1 MTVVSALLLTSIAYI
16 FSFMIVI
23 RYFNHIFLTI
33 RVKKITFYMAALGLL
48 LITIA
53 DVITRSVKSGNVSIN
68 IMQAVTIACIMS
80 LLYQGKIRLKLL
92 YSILAVVFSAFSSVV
107 VLYIVMLL
115 SGQSIPEF
123 ANTHKAW
130 SLMVCIVSI
139 FVFFVILSLISKLLS
154 DVKSLVP
161 IKFII
166 LLITIPLISMVGMLI
181 MFQELS
187 QTIKTVDYLK
197 VIVRFA
203 ILLCILYA
211 NCIVFYL
218 FDNVVKYM
226 RKTADEQLLKKQ
238 IQLQDRFYKRLE
250 SSQTEIR
257 EIRHNMKHRLE
268 AIRIQLDEEEYS
280 RAKADLSSMLT
291 NIEMQRIVDSG
302 NPQLDAILN
311 LKLSEAQEA
320 GIKVETKVFVASGL
334 HLTFSDMCVLIGN
347 AFDNAI
353 EACQKIGEG
362 EKRITLEMSSVNQA
376 LFLSISNSLA
386 NAAVNDLQSSKEDM
400 KNHGFGLTSIR
411 YMAEKYN
418 GTVNIQTTG
427 QTFNLEVVLQ
437 NPN

>member
-1 MTVVSALLLTSIAYI
+1 MTVVNSLLLTSIAYI
-16 FSFMIVI
+16 FSFIVVI
-23 RYFNHIFLTI
+23 RYFNHIFLAI
-33 RVKKITFYMAALGLL
+33 RVKKITFYMTALGLL

-68 IMQAVTIACIMS
+68 IMQTVTFACIMS
-80 LLYQGKIRLKLL
+80 LLYQGKIRLKFL
-92 YSILAVVFSAFSSVV
+92 YSILAIVFSAFSSVV
-107 VLYIVMLL
+107 VTYIVILL
-115 SGQSIPEF
+115 SGESIFEF
-123 ANTHKAW
+123 ASTHKAW
-130 SLMVCIVSI
+130 SLIVAILSVLI
-139 FVFFVILSLISKLLS
+139 FFFILSLISKLLS

-161 IKFII
+161 IKFVI
-166 LLITIPLISMVGMLI
+166 LLITIPLISMVGILL
-181 MFQELS
+181 MFQELT
-187 QTIKTVDYLK
+187 QTIKEVNYAT
-197 VIVRFA
+197 IMTRFT

-257 EIRHNMKHRLE
+257 KIRHNMKHRLE
-268 AIRIQLDEEEYS
+268 AIRIQLDEEDYN
-280 RAKADLSSMLT
+280 RAKSDLSSMLT

-353 EACQKIGEG
+353 EACQKIGNG
-362 EKRITLEMSSVNQA
+362 EKSITLEMSSVNQA

-386 NAAVNDLQSSKEDM
+386 DAAANDLQSSKEDIE
-400 KNHGFGLTSIR
+400 NHGFGLASIR
-411 YMAEKYN
+411 YIAEKYN

-427 QTFNLEVVLQ
+427 QIFNLEVVLQ

>member
-1 MTVVSALLLTSIAYI
+1 MTVVSSLLLAFIAYVL
-16 FSFMIVI
+16 SFMIVI
-23 RYFNHIFLTI
+23 RYFNHIFSTI
-33 RVKKITFYMAALGLL
+33 RVKKIVFYMVAFGLL
-48 LITIA
+48 LITIV
-53 DVITRSVKSGNVSIN
+53 DVIIRCVKSGNVSIN
-68 IMQAVTIACIMS
+68 IMQTVTFACIMS
-80 LLYQGKIRLKLL
+80 LLYQGKIRFKLL

-115 SGQSIPEF
+115 SGQSIPKF
-123 ANTHKAW
+123 AKTHKAW
-130 SLMVCIVSI
+130 SFMVCILGVFI
-139 FVFFVILSLISKLLS
+139 FFVILSLISKLLS

-161 IKFII
+161 IKSII
-166 LLITIPLISMVGMLI
+166 LLITIPLISMVGILL

-187 QTIKTVDYLK
+187 QTIKTVDYLT
-197 VIVRFA
+197 VMVRFT
-203 ILLCILYA
+203 ILLCILYT

-268 AIRIQLDEEEYS
+268 AIRIQLDEEDYN
-280 RAKADLSSMLT
+280 RAKSDLSSMLT

-362 EKRITLEMSSVNQA
+362 KKSITLEMSSVNQA

-386 NAAVNDLQSSKEDM
+386 DVAANDLQSSKEDM

-411 YMAEKYN
+411 YIAEKYN
-418 GTVNIQTTG
+418 GTVSIQTTG